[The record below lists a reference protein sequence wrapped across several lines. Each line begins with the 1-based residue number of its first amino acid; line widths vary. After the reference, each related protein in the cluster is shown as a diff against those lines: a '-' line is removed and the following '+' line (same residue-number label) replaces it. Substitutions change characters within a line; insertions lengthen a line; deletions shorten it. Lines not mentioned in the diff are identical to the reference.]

1 MATTSSPRDLCGTIG
16 SRIGIIRRK
25 YRVAPGL
32 YAVESSDP
40 ESAVLVT
47 ANYKLTIDILRFQLG
62 GGDVWLP
69 VLDPR
74 GINAWCAA
82 GVSARDV
89 KRGSGFQV
97 FFGPVRAADLPTYLQ
112 KGLQCDETMR
122 EVNFTLSER
131 AVLIPVELFLL
142 AKPLLATLVLV
153 FLLTDI
159 GPSLF
164 SLSTAL
170 NRGLILLGATLLGI
184 ASEVVLI
191 SLLLPW
197 LPCRQFWAKGALSG
211 LACLLLGPGPSLP
224 EQLAMALW
232 AITVSSYL
240 ATNFTGSTPFTS
252 LSGVEYEMR
261 RGIPVQIATTCLTFG
276 FRTGSVFSN
285 TEGRMHGYRYIAGT
299 AT

>member
-1 MATTSSPRDLCGTIG
+1 VATTSSPRDLCGTIG

-74 GINAWCAA
+74 GINVWCAA

-89 KRGSGFQV
+89 KRESGFQV

-122 EVNFTLSER
+122 KVTFTLSER

-153 FLLTDI
+153 FLLTNI

-170 NRGLILLGATLLGI
+170 NRGLILLGVTLLGI

-211 LACLLLGPGPSLP
+211 LTCLLLGPGHALP
-224 EQLAMALW
+224 E
-232 AITVSSYL
+232 
-240 ATNFTGSTPFTS
+240 
-252 LSGVEYEMR
+252 
-261 RGIPVQIATTCLTFG
+261 
-276 FRTGSVFSN
+276 
-285 TEGRMHGYRYIAGT
+285 
-299 AT
+299 